1 MSRSQS
7 KPAPS
12 EPLSEETRAV
22 DALTSVWMIAVANT
36 LLCELV
42 AMILALVA
50 RQTASQNALLL
61 AGLLWL
67 VAVVLGVAALVLTL
81 VVVRLRR
88 TAPPRSV
95 TAAALF
101 IGSAPL
107 IVWAVLAVLD

>member
-50 RQTASQNALLL
+50 RQTA
-61 AGLLWL
+61 
-67 VAVVLGVAALVLTL
+67 
-81 VVVRLRR
+81 
-88 TAPPRSV
+88 
-95 TAAALF
+95 
-101 IGSAPL
+101 
-107 IVWAVLAVLD
+107 